1 MNCAWTT
8 NADGA
13 SRPNTPARLPVVAE
27 TTGKKVCL
35 ADRLGLRPK
44 EVATALGLS
53 ERAVRQMLPTLP
65 HIRFG
70 SAVVVPID
78 SLREWL
84 RKQAQMEHNAV
95 GKAVDEVLEKIRS
108 DR

>member
-1 MNCAWTT
+1 MSDSKSSKTRAI
-8 NADGA
+8 AH
-13 SRPNTPARLPVVAE
+13 
-27 TTGKKVCL
+27 TGLGL

-78 SLREWL
+78 SLRAWL
-84 RKQAQMEHNAV
+84 RKQAQMEQNAV
-95 GKAVDEVLEKIRS
+95 GKAVSEILDDIQSSGK
-108 DR
+108 